1 MENNTQNADTLILD
15 KKLNN
20 YGRNDDF
27 VAPKELT
34 VTITLAEYRMLVAN
48 NAKHTEECDKYQKKV
63 WALESENKK
72 LKETLEAL
80 KSICPMNSPTEPNNN
95 NNNNNN
101 ETEE

>member
-34 VTITLAEYRMLVAN
+34 VTITLAEYRNLVSN
-48 NAKHTEECDKYQKKV
+48 NAKSTSEYDKLQKEK
-63 WALESENKK
+63 WTLESEVKK
-72 LKETLEAL
+72 LREALEAL
-80 KSICPMNSPTEPNNN
+80 KSICPMNSPKEPTDNNQ
-95 NNNNNN
+95 
-101 ETEE
+101 TEE

>member
-34 VTITLAEYRMLVAN
+34 LTITLAEYRALVSA
-48 NAKHTEECDKYQKKV
+48 NAKNSSEYDKLQKEK

-80 KSICPMNSPTEPNNN
+80 KSICPMNSPKEPTDNNQ
-95 NNNNNN
+95 
-101 ETEE
+101 TEE

>member
-34 VTITLAEYRMLVAN
+34 VTITLAEYRTLVSS
-48 NAKHTEECDKYQKKV
+48 NAKSTSDYDKLQTEKWK
-63 WALESENKK
+63 LESENKR
-72 LKETLEAL
+72 LKETIEAIKPYPIGL
-80 KSICPMNSPTEPNNN
+80 RTEPADTKQ
-95 NNNNNN
+95 
-101 ETEE
+101 TED